1 MERTQLFDL
10 MGELKLYGMKAA
22 FDEVMATA
30 VKRQHEPQRVVGDLL
45 SAEIS
50 EKQARSIR
58 YQLTI
63 AKLPLAKDL
72 DDFLFDGTPINQALV
87 NDLAGGGFVA
97 QQRNAVL
104 VGGTGT
110 GKTHLA
116 IAIARSCIRS
126 GARGRFY
133 NVVDLVNRLEAE
145 SRNGRQGRLADH
157 LTRMDFIVLDELGY
171 LPFAQSGGQLL
182 FHLVSRLYER
192 TSIIVTTNLAFGEW
206 PSVFGDAKMT
216 TALLDRLTH
225 HCDIVE
231 TGNDSWRFKSRAD
244 DHAPTRARAV
254 SATPTSS
261 DGANATSRN
270 RRSKGSKLDAEGQI
284 WKPID
289 TALRQSEISVFD

>member
-1 MERTQLFDL
+1 MERSQLFDL
-10 MGELKLYGMKAA
+10 MGELQLYGMKAA
-22 FDEVMATA
+22 FDEIMATA
-30 VKRQHEPQRVVGDLL
+30 VKRQHDPQRIIGDLL
-45 SAEIS
+45 TAEIS
-50 EKQARSIR
+50 EKQARSIK

-72 DDFLFDGTPINQALV
+72 DDFQFEGTPINQTLV
-87 NDLAGGGFVA
+87 RDLAGGGFLA

-116 IAIARSCIRS
+116 IAIARSCIRV

-145 SRNGRQGRLADH
+145 ARNGRQGRLADH
-157 LTRMDFIVLDELGY
+157 LTRMDFVVLDELGY

-182 FHLVSRLYER
+182 FHLISRLYER
-192 TSIIVTTNLAFGEW
+192 TSVLVTTNLAFGEW
-206 PSVFGDAKMT
+206 PSVFTDAKMT

-225 HCDIVE
+225 HCDIIE
-231 TGNDSWRFKSRAD
+231 TGNDSWRFKSRED
-244 DHAPTRARAV
+244 DHVPTRDRGV

-261 DGANATSRN
+261 DAAIATAKTRG
-270 RRSKGSKLDAEGQI
+270 RRGLKLDADQGSI
-284 WKPID
+284 
-289 TALRQSEISVFD
+289 LRAD